1 MPSGSCHSLAELPA
15 RASGIASSAER
26 GVLGTLD
33 THGRPHLVP
42 VCWIALGDRLYVPVD
57 HKPKSAKVQQR
68 VRNIERNPE
77 ATLLLD
83 HYERD
88 WTRLGWVMVRGV
100 ARVEPVGEA
109 SAHLAAR
116 YEQYALHPPEDE
128 AIVLDPRRI
137 LWWTWQ

>member
-1 MPSGSCHSLAELPA
+1 MPSGSCNSLAELPE
-15 RASGIASSAER
+15 RASEIASRAER

-33 THGRPHLVP
+33 SHERPHLVP
-42 VCWIALGDRLYVPVD
+42 VCWIALENLLYVPVD

-68 VRNIERNPE
+68 VRNVERNPE
-77 ATLLLD
+77 ASLLLD

-100 ARVEPVGEA
+100 AHVEPVGEA
-109 SAHLAAR
+109 SASLAAR
-116 YEQYALHPPEDE
+116 YEQYREHPPEDQ
-128 AIVLDPRRI
+128 AIVLQPRRI

>member
-1 MPSGSCHSLAELPA
+1 
-15 RASGIASSAER
+15 
-26 GVLGTLD
+26 
-33 THGRPHLVP
+33 
-42 VCWIALGDRLYVPVD
+42 VPVD
-57 HKPKSAKVQQR
+57 HKPKSARVQQR
-68 VRNIERNPE
+68 VRNVERNPE

-100 ARVEPVGEA
+100 AHVEPVGEA
-109 SAHLAAR
+109 GAHLATR

-128 AIVLDPRRI
+128 AIVLDPQRI

>member
-1 MPSGSCHSLAELPA
+1 MPSGSCDSLAELPA
-15 RASGIASSAER
+15 RASGVAFGAER

-33 THGRPHLVP
+33 SHGRPHLVP
-42 VCWIALGDRLYVPVD
+42 VCWIALEGRLYVPVD

-68 VRNIERNPE
+68 VRNVERNPE

-88 WTRLGWVMVRGV
+88 WSRLGWVMVRGV
-100 ARVEPVGEA
+100 AHVEPVGEA
-109 SAHLAAR
+109 SASFAAR
-116 YEQYALHPPEDE
+116 YEQYARRPPDGE
-128 AIVLDPRRI
+128 AIVLQPRRV